1 MNKTE
6 IGRLGERIVGRW
18 LERHGYSIV
27 AQNYQIY
34 GGELDL
40 VAENAEYRAFVE
52 VKTRKPNRMQSGL
65 EAITRQK
72 QMRIIQPAADY
83 MQKYPAD
90 LQPRFDI
97 AEVVLDGTRLLALD
111 YIENAFDTTGFD
123 IIF

>member
-27 AQNYQIY
+27 AQNHQIY

-52 VKTRKPNRMQSGL
+52 VKTRK
-65 EAITRQK
+65 QK
-72 QMRIIQPAADY
+72 QMRIIQTAADY

>member
-1 MNKTE
+1 
-6 IGRLGERIVGRW
+6 
-18 LERHGYSIV
+18 
-27 AQNYQIY
+27 
-34 GGELDL
+34 
-40 VAENAEYRAFVE
+40 
-52 VKTRKPNRMQSGL
+52 
-65 EAITRQK
+65 
-72 QMRIIQPAADY
+72 